1 MTRLTASPA
10 YRWYVLGVLFLVYV
24 VNFVDRQ
31 ILSSLVGP
39 IQKEF
44 GVSDT
49 YMGLLGGL
57 AFAVLYSVAGIPI
70 ARWADVGSRRNVIA
84 IAVALW
90 SALTAACGTAQS
102 FVQLAVYRVG
112 VGIGEAG
119 GSAPSHSLISD
130 YFPPEHRARAL
141 ALLSM
146 GIHVGIFIGLVA
158 GGYFTSDWRNAFM
171 IVGLPGIA
179 LALIVR
185 FTIREP
191 ERGATAGTAEPAS
204 ASPTDGPMASD
215 SDHIVPSLRETFS
228 TLTSLRS
235 FPLVLAAA
243 SAAALSGYG
252 FAFWGF
258 VLFERVHEI
267 PRMEI
272 GWTLGLITGIGGG
285 LGTWAGGQL
294 GDRLGQRDIRW
305 YGWAGAIGLAA
316 TLPLGIGAFYSHD
329 TTTALLFGAVFLFAG
344 AVYVG
349 PMYAILQGISP
360 PRMRT
365 MAPAL
370 LFFCNN
376 LIGLGAGP
384 SIVGALSDSLAT
396 TSGSDSIRHAL
407 MIVTLINLP
416 AAWLFFRLA
425 RELPREMNQP

>member
-1 MTRLTASPA
+1 MPNRTDASATEPASVAATSPA
-10 YRWYVLGVLFLVYV
+10 YRRYVLGVLFLVYV

-39 IQKEF
+39 IQQEF

-49 YMGLLGGL
+49 LMGLLGGL
-57 AFAVLYSVAGIPI
+57 AFALLYSVAGIPI

-84 IAVALW
+84 LAVAVW
-90 SALTAACGTAQS
+90 SALTAACGTAQT
-102 FVQLAVYRVG
+102 FAQLALYRVG

-119 GSAPSHSLISD
+119 GSAPSHALISD
-130 YFPPEHRARAL
+130 YFPPERRARAL
-141 ALLSM
+141 AILSM

-158 GGYFTSDWRNAFM
+158 GGYFAQDWRNAFW
-171 IVGLPGIA
+171 IVGLPGLL

-191 ERGATAGTAEPAS
+191 ERAKPAVGGE
-204 ASPTDGPMASD
+204 A
-215 SDHIVPSLRETFS
+215 VPSLGETLR
-228 TLTSLRS
+228 TLLALRS
-235 FPLVLAAA
+235 FPRVLIAAA
-243 SAAALSGYG
+243 AAALSGYG

-258 VLFERVHEI
+258 VLFERVFEI
-267 PRMEI
+267 PRHQV
-272 GWTLGLITGIGGG
+272 GWTLGIITMVGGG

-294 GDRLGQRDIRW
+294 ADRLGLRDIRW
-305 YGWAGAIGLAA
+305 YGWSGALGLLATIPLGAA
-316 TLPLGIGAFYSHD
+316 TFYAPSP
-329 TTTALLFGAVFLFAG
+329 TVALLFGVAFLFAG
-344 AVYVG
+344 AVYTG

-384 SIVGALSDSLAT
+384 SLVGALSDGL
-396 TSGSDSIRHAL
+396 SGAAGADAMRHAL
-407 MIVTLINLP
+407 LIVTLINLP
-416 AAWLFFRLA
+416 AAWLFHRVA
-425 RELPREMNQP
+425 RELPNEMNRSEVV